1 MFAKRVVPIVLVAQ
15 VIAGIALAQEYGR
28 ASGGQLE
35 LVAKQPTQLSGSL
48 SLSRS
53 RSLFGN
59 SLNGLGGTLGGTIV
73 PDRLWFFGS
82 LERTD
87 TPFFASTLPQ
97 IQAASA
103 GSAKFDAHLGDR
115 QSLTAIAVGS
125 QFSSQTIS
133 PTMSAMP
140 AWFGSVHYTGIIS
153 PNAFFT
159 ASVSQS
165 VAH

>member
-1 MFAKRVVPIVLVAQ
+1 MFAKRVVPIVLIAQ
-15 VIAGIALAQEYGR
+15 VVGGIALAQEYGR

-87 TPFFASTLPQ
+87 TPFFASTFPQ

-125 QFSSQTIS
+125 QFSAPMLS
-133 PTMSAMP
+133 PAMSSMP
-140 AWFGSVHYTGIIS
+140 ARIGSVPYSGIIS
-153 PNAFFT
+153 PK
-159 ASVSQS
+159 SVY
-165 VAH
+165 